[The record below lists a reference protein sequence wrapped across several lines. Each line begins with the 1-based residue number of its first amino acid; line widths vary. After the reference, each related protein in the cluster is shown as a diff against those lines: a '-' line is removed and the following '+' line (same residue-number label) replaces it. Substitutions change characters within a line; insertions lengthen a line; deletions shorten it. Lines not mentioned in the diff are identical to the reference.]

1 MTKTFCD
8 RCGTEN
14 NVQSVGVSS
23 PVVANKLIHY
33 DLCGMCRSALDDFFK
48 PLPVAKNVD

>member
-14 NVQSVGVSS
+14 NIQNVGVTSAT
-23 PVVANKLIHY
+23 VANKLDRY
-33 DLCGMCRSALDDFFK
+33 DLCGMCRNALDDFFK
-48 PLPVAKNVD
+48 PLPASKNVD